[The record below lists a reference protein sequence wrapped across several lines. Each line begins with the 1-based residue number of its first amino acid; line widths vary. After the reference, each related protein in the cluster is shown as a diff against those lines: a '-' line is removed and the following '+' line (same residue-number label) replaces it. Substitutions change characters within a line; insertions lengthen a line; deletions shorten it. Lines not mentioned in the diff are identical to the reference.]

1 MTQSTSEKLQLEITD
16 GVALVTINNPPAN
29 TWDDESLPALEAL
42 VDALDADAQVRA
54 LVITGQ
60 GEKFFS
66 AGANLNLFAEGD
78 KAAAATLSEAFG
90 RAFER
95 LGAFKGVS
103 VAAVNGWA
111 MGGGLECALACDV
124 RVVESQARMS
134 LPEAAVGLLPCGGG
148 TQLLPWLVGEG
159 WAKRIILCGE
169 RVNAETAQKIGL
181 CEEIAQTGG
190 ARERAIEIA
199 KGVANQSPDAVA
211 ACKRLIHKARHG
223 SLDYSSEREEFVG
236 LFDGENPRE
245 GVNAFL
251 EKRSPEWK
259 PTS

>member
-1 MTQSTSEKLQLEITD
+1 MTQSTTDKLQLEISD

-29 TWDDESLPALEAL
+29 TWDEESLPALEAL
-42 VDALDADAQVRA
+42 IDALDADADVRA
-54 LVITGQ
+54 LVLTGQ

-66 AGANLNLFAEGD
+66 AGANLNLFADGSSET
-78 KAAAATLSEAFG
+78 ATKMSAAFG
-90 RAFER
+90 SAFER
-95 LGAFKGVS
+95 LAAFQGVS
-103 VAAVNGWA
+103 VAAINGWA
-111 MGGGLECALACDV
+111 MGGGLECALACDI

-181 CEEIAQTGG
+181 CEEIAETGG

-199 KGVANQSPDAVA
+199 RTVAHQSPDAVA
-211 ACKRLIHKARHG
+211 ACKTLIHKGRH
-223 SLDYSSEREEFVG
+223 SSVDFVTEREEFVK
-236 LFDGENPRE
+236 LFGGANQRE

-251 EKRSPEWK
+251 EKRSPVW
-259 PTS
+259 T

>member
-1 MTQSTSEKLQLEITD
+1 MTQSTSEKLQLEISD

-111 MGGGLECALACDV
+111 MGGGLECALACDI

-211 ACKRLIHKARHG
+211 ACKGLIHKARHG
-223 SLDYSSEREEFVG
+223 SFDYSSEREEFVG
-236 LFDGENPRE
+236 LFDGENQRE

>member
-1 MTQSTSEKLQLEITD
+1 MTQSTSDKLQLEISG

-42 VDALDADAQVRA
+42 VDALDADAEVRA
-54 LVITGQ
+54 LVLTGQ

-66 AGANLNLFAEGD
+66 AGANLNLFADASSET
-78 KAAAATLSEAFG
+78 AAKMSQAFG
-90 RAFER
+90 SAFER
-95 LGAFKGVS
+95 LAAFQGVS
-103 VAAVNGWA
+103 VAAINGWA
-111 MGGGLECALACDV
+111 MGGGLECALACDI

-148 TQLLPWLVGEG
+148 TQLLPWMVGEG

-181 CEEIAQTGG
+181 CEEVVDTGS
-190 ARERAIEIA
+190 ARDRAIEIA
-199 KGVANQSPDAVA
+199 KSVANQSPDAVA
-211 ACKRLIHKARHG
+211 ACKTLIHKGRH
-223 SLDYSSEREEFVG
+223 SSVDYVTERDEFVK
-236 LFDGENPRE
+236 LFDGANQRE

-251 EKRSPEWK
+251 EKRSPAW
-259 PTS
+259 T